1 MLTRSKVFYVES
13 EAVKPYKEV
22 IFPLGLTDVAAFHQ
36 VLANI
41 AVQLEF
47 HRLPGQETEKAIDY
61 EKCEVETRHNA
72 ALQITRKRLM
82 NPQEA
87 ISDGT
92 IATIITMICYS
103 VSDISP
109 TCMPS

>member
-1 MLTRSKVFYVES
+1 LLTNSQVFYVES
-13 EAVKPYKEV
+13 EAIKPYKEC

-36 VLANI
+36 VLANFAI
-41 AVQLEF
+41 QLDS
-47 HRLPGQETEKAIDY
+47 HRLPGQETEKAIEY
-61 EKCEVETRHNA
+61 ERYEVETRHNA
-72 ALQITRKRLM
+72 ALRITQNRLM

-103 VSDISP
+103 VSSIYLD
-109 TCMPS
+109 MHKY